1 MKKKTF
7 NRRAPFGVAQDRPFG
22 VAQDRPFGVAQDRP
36 FGVAQDRRGE
46 RRENLKHDSK

>member
-1 MKKKTF
+1 MKKKAF
-7 NRRAPFGVAQDRPFG
+7 NRRAPFG